1 MLKHDRRRDCARFGE
16 NVRERHAE
24 QRGGETVHRCQDCGA
39 VLSELD

>member
-16 NVRERHAE
+16 NVHEAHAE
-24 QRGGETVHRCQDCGA
+24 QRDEESVYRCLDCGA